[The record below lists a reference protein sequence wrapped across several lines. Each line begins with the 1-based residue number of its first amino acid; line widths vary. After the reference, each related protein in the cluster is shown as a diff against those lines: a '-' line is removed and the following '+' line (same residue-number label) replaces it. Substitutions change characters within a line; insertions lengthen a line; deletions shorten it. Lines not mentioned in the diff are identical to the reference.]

1 MVQKAGVSEFR
12 RVRNCSLQG
21 RRRGTRKSKS
31 KEFLPRAQKMSQE
44 RRSAMIGVGKNIGTV
59 GKVHGKRQQQLQQ
72 VVQKVQRGEGRHQDI
87 TLN

>member
-1 MVQKAGVSEFR
+1 
-12 RVRNCSLQG
+12 
-21 RRRGTRKSKS
+21 
-31 KEFLPRAQKMSQE
+31 
-44 RRSAMIGVGKNIGTV
+44 MIGVGKNIGTV